1 MSRLDPNIPISV
13 KPPVPLQD
21 LMMKRQ
27 GVRQD
32 LEAQRQAMA
41 VQREQLEL
49 AKAKEAREAE
59 VVQLELR
66 KKKQDMAEDE
76 AINKAI
82 SESGGDII
90 KAYPVIVGINA
101 AKANTRRDEY
111 ADYVKKTADASKMA
125 IDEATSKL
133 SLASQLMSSV
143 KTNPGTLPHVKNMLK
158 TIGFD
163 DQDLSDIGDTYDPE
177 DPADV
182 ARIDGLIERGLTES
196 EKLARAREAADKSYQ
211 DELNRI
217 ADIKLSSET
226 REINDR
232 LVQFNPKTRAF
243 DIDIGPAKKDQGVTP
258 FEAWQRQNPNEPIE
272 TWIKLNAKYSSSGS
286 GRSTFAERY
295 IAEHGG
301 GEVGEKAYQK
311 FLAGNAGARSGVVAD
326 DMPTDYSNV
335 IKSATKGITP
345 GERVQYI
352 DLANNLHAQGDTD
365 SLNELIREAAVESE
379 PVASQSQVN
388 GRRDAMVALDEGM
401 GLLKE
406 MQAAGVP
413 TNILRGTA
421 EDVVRRLGESTNTK
435 YVEFG
440 NRMAR
445 ALNAYT
451 HAVSGAQFSEPE
463 AARYARMFPDYKNS
477 MPVNEAL
484 IKSLKDAMKTED
496 ETFWVRKLTKKGAEL
511 VGAVKRAS
519 TSNTS
524 SPESKPI
531 VQRSPST
538 GAYRYSLDGGKTWH
552 SGQPPSP
559 SK

>member
-1 MSRLDPNIPISV
+1 MSRLDPNIPLSV

-21 LMMKRQ
+21 LMMARQ

-32 LEAQRQAMA
+32 LAAQKQSMEVQKAQLEMAKAQEARKAEA
-41 VQREQLEL
+41 EQLI
-49 AKAKEAREAE
+49 
-59 VVQLELR
+59 LR
-66 KKKQDMAEDE
+66 QKKQDMAEDE

-90 KAYPVIVGINA
+90 KAWPVISGINA
-101 AKANTRRDEY
+101 EKAGARRDEY
-111 ADYVKKTADASKMA
+111 ADYVKKAADAAKSK
-125 IDEATSKL
+125 IDESANKL
-133 SLASQLMSSV
+133 ALASQLIGSV
-143 KTNPGTLPHVKNMLK
+143 KDNPASLPYIKNMLT

-163 DQDLSDIGDTYDPE
+163 EEDLAEIGDTYDPTNP
-177 DPADV
+177 DDV
-182 ARIDGLIERGLTES
+182 ARIDGLINRGLTES
-196 EKLARAREAADKSYQ
+196 EKLARVKEKADQEYQ
-211 DELNRI
+211 DEVNRI
-217 ADIKLSSET
+217 NAIKLSSET
-226 REINDR
+226 REINGR
-232 LVQFNPKTRAF
+232 VMQFNPKTHNF
-243 DIDIGPAKKDQGVTP
+243 DIDLGAAKKDQSVTP
-258 FEAWQRQNPNEPIE
+258 FDVWREQNPNTPVEE
-272 TWIKLNAKYSSSGS
+272 WVKLNAKYSSSGS

-421 EDVVRRLGESTNTK
+421 EDIARRLGESTNTK

-552 SGQPPSP
+552 SGQPPP